1 MSMMSVY
8 YYLLVIKEMF
18 RDIEEGEKWTAE
30 HMRLP
35 LPASA
40 MGVIAVAFT
49 LIIGVWAEPLA
60 IFTNV
65 AVYTFMR

>member
-18 RDIEEGEKWTAE
+18 RDVGEGEKWTAE
-30 HMRLP
+30 HLRLP

-40 MGVIAVAFT
+40 MGVIAVLFT
-49 LIIGVWAEPLA
+49 LIIGVWAEPLS
-60 IFTNV
+60 IFSNI